1 MKYTKQNILY
11 RATLY
16 VNLRNN
22 KFFELESDEKTAP
35 GFFFCISCLL
45 LVAGCSCFRNDM
57 QMQWVSKASLVFQG
71 VTLRNSGRLV
81 GRCRTS
87 RAVHLSAEDLY
98 PEAEV
103 VLLPI
108 PDSRPC

>member
-1 MKYTKQNILY
+1 
-11 RATLY
+11 
-16 VNLRNN
+16 
-22 KFFELESDEKTAP
+22 
-35 GFFFCISCLL
+35 
-45 LVAGCSCFRNDM
+45 M

-98 PEAEV
+98 SEAEV

-108 PDSRPC
+108 PDRARHAGKKQLCIGIRESATPKKSFLISRNGLKYLSLIYVHQHVQLPKFELRTKLRI